1 VKRKTSIHSGF
12 SRRQFLVGGTV
23 AAAAIT
29 MPYVSSTLAQ
39 SDKTVTVTCWGGT
52 YRDAVEKCWAK
63 PFTAETG
70 IPVTLIDNADLAKLK
85 AQVDMKSV
93 QWDVFDSVGSQIT
106 AGSREG
112 MWEPV
117 DKGIIDRSDLI
128 SPGADDYVGAFFYG
142 GGVGWDKSRF
152 PDGKHPVDFPGLWD
166 VKTFPGRR
174 GLSANIGET
183 LEIALLADGV
193 KPHELY
199 PLDVE
204 RGFASLDKIKPHV
217 RKWIESTPQT
227 VTLLSSNEIDFA
239 YAYIGRIKTA
249 QDGGASVEMSYKQTL
264 NSLEFFAVPKYSP
277 NREAGMRYI
286 AFCLRPDRQAAFG
299 DAIFYTPNA
308 RKAFPLVSESARS
321 FMPDMES
328 PDNAVA
334 NAAWWADKYTELQK
348 RYTEWQLM

>member
-1 VKRKTSIHSGF
+1 MGGVRTSRRGV
-12 SRRQFLVGGTV
+12 SRRQFLAGT
-23 AAAAIT
+23 AAATAAVA
-29 MPYVSSTLAQ
+29 MPFISSSLAR
-39 SDKTVTVTCWGGT
+39 SDKSVTVTCWGGT
-52 YRDAVEKCWAK
+52 YRDAVDACWAK
-63 PFTAETG
+63 PFTEETG

-85 AQVDMKSV
+85 AQIDMNSV

-117 DKGIIDRSDLI
+117 DKGIIDTSVLI

-142 GGVGWDKSRF
+142 GGVGWDSARF
-152 PDGKHPVDFPGLWD
+152 PEGKHPVDFAGLYD
-166 VKTFPGRR
+166 VETFPGRR
-174 GLSANIGET
+174 GLSVNIGET
-183 LEIALLADGV
+183 LEVALLADGV
-193 KPHELY
+193 SPQDLY

-204 RGFASLDKIKPHV
+204 RGFAALERIKPHV

-249 QDGGASVEMSYKQTL
+249 QDSGSSVAMSYKQTL
-264 NSLEFFAVPKYSP
+264 NSLEFFAVPKNSP

-299 DAIFYTPNA
+299 DAIFYTPNT
-308 RKAFPLVSESARS
+308 RGAFDLVSPDAKA

-328 PDNAVA
+328 PDNAVTD
-334 NAAWWADKYTELQK
+334 AAWWADKYTELQK
-348 RYTEWQLM
+348 RYTEWLLI

>member
-1 VKRKTSIHSGF
+1 MSRRRIFRRDV
-12 SRRQFLVGGTV
+12 SRRQFLVGTS
-23 AAAAIT
+23 AAAAAVA
-29 MPYVSSTLAQ
+29 MPHVSSAFAQ
-39 SDKTVTVTCWGGT
+39 SDKAVTVTCWGGT
-52 YRDAVEKCWAK
+52 YRDAVEKCWAR
-63 PFTAETG
+63 PFTEETG

-85 AQVDMKSV
+85 AQIDMNNV

-112 MWEPV
+112 MWEKV
-117 DKGIIDRSDLI
+117 DKGIIDTSDLI
-128 SPGADDYVGAFFYG
+128 SPGGEDYVGAFFYG
-142 GGVGWDKSRF
+142 GGVGWDGARI
-152 PDGKHPVDFPGLWD
+152 PDGQHPVDFAGLWD
-166 VKTFPGRR
+166 VETFPGRR
-174 GLSANIGET
+174 GLSVNIGET

-193 KPHELY
+193 KPQELY

-204 RGFASLDKIKPHV
+204 RGFASLEKIKPHV

-249 QDGGASVEMSYKQTL
+249 QDSGGTVAMSYKQTL
-264 NSLEFFAVPKYSP
+264 NSLEFFAVPKSSP

-299 DAIFYTPNA
+299 EAIFYTPNA
-308 RKAFPLVSESARS
+308 RQAFALVSPEAKA
-321 FMPDMES
+321 FMPDMGS

-334 NAAWWADKYTELQK
+334 DAAWWADKYTELQK
-348 RYTEWQLM
+348 RYTEWLLI